1 MGETRRLLAL
11 GLAAAA
17 AIIVFMTIGL
27 RGNLAFVLEL
37 RAIRLLALIE
47 IAVAVALATV
57 IFQTVTG
64 NRILTP
70 SIMGLDAL
78 YILGQTSLVVVLG
91 GVGFAALDARM
102 KFSGEVAL
110 LCALAL
116 CLFLPMLRA
125 RMDMNLMLLTG
136 VVLGVLFR
144 SLNGLLTRLIDPNA
158 FAVVQTS
165 WFADFTSLETD
176 LVVIG
181 AVLTAAAGIIAWR
194 ARHVLDVAALGADT
208 ATGLGIPWRPTIAG
222 FLLLVA
228 ALTAVSTAV
237 VGPVAFFGL
246 LVVAAAERL
255 VGTRRHA
262 ILMPAAAL
270 TGIIVLVGGQTVLDH
285 AFDSASTLGV
295 MVEFFGG
302 LTFLIL
308 LFASRRP

>member
-208 ATGLGIPWRPTIAG
+208 ATGLGIAWRPTIAG